1 MSIYHTPVL
10 LQESIDGLN
19 IKPKGI
25 YVDVTFGGGGHSKE
39 IISKLT
45 TGKLVAFD
53 QDKAAIDNLIDDKRF
68 LFVRS
73 NYRYIKNFLR
83 YHKIEKVDGILAD
96 LGVSSYH
103 FNEISR
109 GFSFRADADIDM
121 RMNQDAKISATDI
134 LNNYEEND
142 LKKIFKEY
150 GEIRNAHI
158 LTKKI
163 IEYRKNNKFK
173 RINEFLAAIE
183 GCTPKR
189 LENKY
194 FAKVFQALRIE
205 VNQEIYS
212 LKDFLEST
220 TDLLNEEGRLVVIS
234 YHSLEDRL
242 VKNFTRT
249 GNFEGKVEK
258 DIYGNFESPFELI
271 NKKVIVP
278 NEKELKQNTRS
289 RSAKLRIAEKKHII
303 TKS

>member
-1 MSIYHTPVL
+1 MSTYHTPVL

-19 IKPKGI
+19 IKPNGI

-83 YHKIEKVDGILAD
+83 YHKIDKVDGILAD

-103 FNEISR
+103 FNEAIR

-142 LKKIFKEY
+142 LKTIFKTY
-150 GEIRNAHI
+150 GEIKNAHI

-163 IEYRKNNKFK
+163 IEYRKDNEFK
-173 RINEFLAAIE
+173 RINQFLYVIE
-183 GCTPKR
+183 TCTQKR
-189 LENKY
+189 HENKY

-205 VNQEIYS
+205 VNQEIDS
-212 LKDFLEST
+212 LKKFLEATIS
-220 TDLLNEEGRLVVIS
+220 LLNKNGRLVVIS

-249 GNFEGKVEK
+249 GNFEGKVDK
-258 DIYGNFESPFELI
+258 DIYGNFNSPFKLI

-278 NEKELKQNTRS
+278 NKQEIEINTRA
-289 RSAKLRIAEKKHII
+289 RSAKLRIAEL
-303 TKS
+303 

>member
-1 MSIYHTPVL
+1 MSTYHTPVL
-10 LQESIDGLN
+10 LKESIDGLN
-19 IKPKGI
+19 INSNGI

-39 IISKLT
+39 ILNKLEK
-45 TGKLVAFD
+45 GKLVAFD
-53 QDKAAIDNLIDDKRF
+53 QDKATIDNAIDDKNF
-68 LFVRS
+68 LFIRS

-83 YHKIEKVDGILAD
+83 YHKINKVDGILAD

-109 GFSFRADADIDM
+109 GFSFRADANIDM
-121 RMNQDAKISATDI
+121 RMNQDAKISAKSV
-134 LNNYEEND
+134 LNTYDENN

-150 GEIRNAHI
+150 GEIKNAHI
-158 LTKKI
+158 LTKRI
-163 IEYRKNNKFK
+163 IEYRKQNEIT
-173 RINEFLAAIE
+173 RINQFLGAIE
-183 GCTPKR
+183 SCTPKR
-189 LENKY
+189 LENKF

-205 VNQEIYS
+205 VNQEIES

-220 TDLLNEEGRLVVIS
+220 TDLLNEKGRLVVIS

-278 NEKELKQNTRS
+278 SDEELKLNTRS
-289 RSAKLRIAEKKHII
+289 RSAKLRIAERTIN
-303 TKS
+303 